1 MIQQSLSGR
10 EKLLLW
16 VVSGTM
22 MVLAFTTI
30 YPIAFTFATS
40 LKSTREFIRQGFALP
55 QSPTFDKYVTA
66 WTTIKLDAYFVN
78 STIVTIIGVGLVLAV
93 SSLAG
98 FALAQLRFRFRTA
111 IFFLLLSGLM
121 IPVQVIMVPLFR
133 IIVDLGLLNSRVG
146 LGIIYGAFFSPF
158 GVYLMTSYYSSIPGE
173 LSEAA
178 RVDGATSWQIFRM
191 IMLPLGRPALITLG
205 ILTTLSCWNDVLLS
219 LLVLQDDRTLM
230 VGIASL
236 RGEYGADIPLIASCV
251 VIGAAPVIAIFLVF
265 QRKILG
271 GIMVGSVKG

>member
-121 IPVQVIMVPLFR
+121 IPVQVIMVPLFQDHR
-133 IIVDLGLLNSRVG
+133 
-146 LGIIYGAFFSPF
+146 
-158 GVYLMTSYYSSIPGE
+158 
-173 LSEAA
+173 
-178 RVDGATSWQIFRM
+178 
-191 IMLPLGRPALITLG
+191 RPWPA
-205 ILTTLSCWNDVLLS
+205 
-219 LLVLQDDRTLM
+219 
-230 VGIASL
+230 
-236 RGEYGADIPLIASCV
+236 
-251 VIGAAPVIAIFLVF
+251 
-265 QRKILG
+265 
-271 GIMVGSVKG
+271 

>member
-1 MIQQSLSGR
+1 MQQLLTVR
-10 EKLLLW
+10 ERRVLW
-16 VVSGTM
+16 GISAAM

-30 YPIAFTFATS
+30 YPIIFTFTTS
-40 LKSTREFIRQGFALP
+40 LKSTREFIRHGFALP
-55 QSPTFDKYVTA
+55 TSPTFEKYVTA
-66 WTTIKLDAYFVN
+66 WQTIKLGSYFVN
-78 STIVTIIGVGLVLAV
+78 STLVTVIGVVLVLTV

-98 FALAQLRFRFRTA
+98 YALAQLRFRFRRA
-111 IFFLLLSGLM
+111 IFLLLLTGLM

-133 IIVDLGLLNSRVG
+133 VIVELGMLNSRVG
-146 LGIIYGAFFSPF
+146 LGVLYGAFFSPF
-158 GVYLMTSYYSSIPGE
+158 GVYLMTSYYAAIPGD

-178 RVDGATSWQIFRM
+178 RVDGATSWQIYRM

-219 LLVLQDDRTLM
+219 LLALQDNRTLM

-251 VIGAAPVIAIFLVF
+251 VIGAMPVIAVFLIF
-265 QRKILG
+265 QRKILS
-271 GIMVGSVKG
+271 GITVGSVKG

>member
-1 MIQQSLSGR
+1 MRQTLTGIERAGMWFVAGLM
-10 EKLLLW
+10 LLLS
-16 VVSGTM
+16 V
-22 MVLAFTTI
+22 TTI
-30 YPIAFTFATS
+30 YPIVFTLSTS
-40 LKSTREFIRQGFALP
+40 LKSTRDFIRHGFALP
-55 QSPTFDKYVTA
+55 VQPTFEKYLTA
-66 WTTIKLDAYFVN
+66 WTTIKIDAYFLN
-78 STIVTIIGVGLVLAV
+78 STIVTIIGVALVLIV

-98 FALAQLRFRFRTA
+98 FALAQLRFRFRRA
-111 IFFLLLSGLM
+111 LFFLLLTGLM

-133 IIVDLGLLNSRVG
+133 IIVDLGMLNSRVG
-146 LGIIYGAFFSPF
+146 LGVLYGAFFSPF
-158 GVYLMTSYYSSIPGE
+158 GVYLMTSYYSSIPKE

-178 RVDGATSWQIFRM
+178 RVDGATAWQIYRM

-219 LLVLQDDRTLM
+219 LLVLQEDRTLM

-236 RGEYGADIPLIASCV
+236 RGEFGADIPLIASCV
-251 VIGAAPVIAIFLVF
+251 VIGAAPVIAVFLIF